1 MAWRPSGRSRG
12 RAPPGEPGDPI
23 SRSPAATIR
32 TTTPLRIVISQGSEP
47 HVYRVDAQ
55 LALAAAIGNT
65 TDCALV
71 ASAVTTVTYF
81 NGGAASTP

>member
-32 TTTPLRIVISQGSEP
+32 TTTRLGIVICLGCER
-47 HVYRVDAQ
+47 HVYRVVA
-55 LALAAAIGNT
+55 LRALAAAIGNT

-71 ASAVTTVTYF
+71 ASAVTAATYF